1 MFRSIGKSKIAFVL
15 AILFGLSLFFFRGG
29 DRYSNLFNSDNVVA
43 TVSGTSIST
52 TKFLRLMQLN
62 VNQYSQ
68 IFGRPLTSKE
78 IQAFQIHSTTLGQ
91 LINNAVFENEFD
103 SKKFI
108 IDETVIASETKK
120 RFPDLYNKNNKIN
133 DLALNSFLSKQNLK
147 IDDLVKIIN
156 YEARSRV
163 FDNLFFEVRYPQKM
177 EWALNKYNNHSRNI
191 DLMKF
196 NINDFQ
202 LPNYNDLD
210 ISINNKVILDF
221 FNENINSYIKP
232 EKRTIS
238 YILIDKENYQN
249 QFTPSDSQIENYYN
263 KNKNLF
269 LDSEKRDFIQFNFKN
284 MDEANEFKNKI
295 NSFETE
301 NTIKFAKDNGIFF
314 NEFSKVSS
322 IEVLEDLS
330 NVIFDLQENQIS
342 EVVETPLAKHLIIV
356 SKIYPAK
363 QKTFD
368 QSKKE
373 ISNTLLEVELN
384 SYILDLKNKINQQ
397 ILDGASLN
405 QISLDNSIDIKTIE
419 NAERQHN
426 KEENDLIKTEV
437 ITKGFSSNKDFVSD
451 MVDIDDARSIVIN
464 VDKVENSKPYD
475 FKEVFKIVSNDWI
488 KSLKLLKIEEKID
501 VLYTKNQTVENV
513 YDNELINEM
522 SKRNFE
528 IVFSSIDAKILNIDI
543 KLNNSDY
550 PPNLNNK
557 LFSNDINEISL
568 IVEGDDIYIAKVNS
582 ISFSNE
588 NENVQ
593 QILMLS
599 ELRGKFGSEIIANK
613 NISTNDSLI
622 QALINQY

>member
-1 MFRSIGKSKIAFVL
+1 
-15 AILFGLSLFFFRGG
+15 
-29 DRYSNLFNSDNVVA
+29 
-43 TVSGTSIST
+43 
-52 TKFLRLMQLN
+52 
-62 VNQYSQ
+62 
-68 IFGRPLTSKE
+68 
-78 IQAFQIHSTTLGQ
+78 
-91 LINNAVFENEFD
+91 
-103 SKKFI
+103 
-108 IDETVIASETKK
+108 
-120 RFPDLYNKNNKIN
+120 
-133 DLALNSFLSKQNLK
+133 
-147 IDDLVKIIN
+147 
-156 YEARSRV
+156 
-163 FDNLFFEVRYPQKM
+163 M